1 MSDLNVSWQKI
12 LHDAIS
18 QPGVIHAAYS
28 RFHNYSLGNQL
39 LALLQCYGRGIE
51 PGPIG
56 TFMHWKE
63 AGRHVRKGEK
73 AITLCM
79 PLTCKSKQPAK
90 VSDGTDAEQETCF
103 TRFVYRNNWFVLAQ
117 TEGAAYQSPATPQWS
132 KDAALTAL
140 EISEISFDLLSGNC
154 QGFAKARQVAVSP
167 VAAMPWKTLFHELAH
182 VVLGHTS
189 EGTLND
195 GSETTPRSLREV
207 EAESVALLCCESL
220 GVPGAELSLGYIHR
234 WGPESPEP

>member
-18 QPGVIHAAYS
+18 QPGVIHDDYT
-28 RFHNYSLGNQL
+28 RFHNYSIGNQL
-39 LALLQCYGRGIE
+39 LALIQCHGRGIE

-79 PLTCKSKQPAK
+79 PLTCKSKQTAK
-90 VSDGTDAEQETCF
+90 AEDGTETEQEACF

-117 TEGAAYQSPATPQWS
+117 TEGAEYKLPETPTWS

-140 EISEISFDLLSGNC
+140 EIVEIPFDLLSGNC
-154 QGFAKARQVAVSP
+154 QGFA
-167 VAAMPWKTLFHELAH
+167 T
-182 VVLGHTS
+182 
-189 EGTLND
+189 
-195 GSETTPRSLREV
+195 
-207 EAESVALLCCESL
+207 
-220 GVPGAELSLGYIHR
+220 
-234 WGPESPEP
+234 